1 MQQHI
6 SRGNLVVHCH
16 QEMLLTADTA
26 DVALLIA
33 EAYILD
39 GSFAIQMLSALLQ
52 VNGEAVPGIMV
63 VHILFNINI
72 NAADCIYKTLKALKV
87 DHDIIIDLDTQKL
100 LDSLLRQLLSAI
112 GIGMV
117 NLIPAMALNTHT
129 RITRHRKQR
138 SSLRLAIEHHHEQ
151 RIAAP
156 HIIRAL
162 IYTHY
167 DDVLL

>member
-1 MQQHI
+1 
-6 SRGNLVVHCH
+6 
-16 QEMLLTADTA
+16 MLLTADTA
-26 DVALLIA
+26 DIALLIA
-33 EAYILD
+33 KAYILD
-39 GSFAIQMLSALLQ
+39 SRLAIQMLSALLQ

-72 NAADCIYKTLKALKV
+72 NAADCIYQALEALEV

-100 LDSLLRQLLSAI
+100 LDSLLRQLLAAI

-117 NLIPAMALNTHT
+117 NLIPAMAFNAHT
-129 RITRHRKQR
+129 RITRHGKQR
-138 SSLRLAIEHHHEQ
+138 GSLRLAVEHHHEQ
-151 RIAAP
+151 RIAAAY
-156 HIIRAL
+156 IIRAL